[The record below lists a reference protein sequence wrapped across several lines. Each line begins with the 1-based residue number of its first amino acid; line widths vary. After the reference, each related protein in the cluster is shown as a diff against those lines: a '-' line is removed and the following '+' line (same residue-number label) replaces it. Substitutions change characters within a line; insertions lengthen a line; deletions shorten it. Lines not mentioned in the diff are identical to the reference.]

1 MPESAAGNWL
11 AIDYG
16 KRTIGLAVGHP
27 LTGSAR
33 PLPPIRNTSKAH
45 LEANL
50 LEQLRQWRPSAVV
63 VGLPLDHAGNDT
75 DMSRHIRG
83 FANWLAELAPEV
95 RICLHDERL
104 SSEHAAQ
111 EFARRR
117 QAGRARRRDAA
128 RLDSVAAAKILESWM
143 SHQGHD

>member
-1 MPESAAGNWL
+1 MPEPAVSNWL

-16 KRTIGLAVGHP
+16 KRIIGLAVGHP

-33 PLPPIRNTSKAH
+33 PLPPIRNISKAH
-45 LEANL
+45 LEVSL
-50 LEQLRQWRPSAVV
+50 LDQIRQWRPSAVV
-63 VGLPLDHAGNDT
+63 VGLPLDPAGNDT
-75 DMSRHIRG
+75 EMSRHIRK
-83 FANWLAELAPEV
+83 FANWLAELAPEI

-104 SSEHAAQ
+104 SSERAAQ

-128 RLDSVAAAKILESWM
+128 RLDSMAAAKILESWM